1 LSISMYLIFQSNL
14 LSISMYLI
22 FQSRLESQIIL
33 KSLGARKAKGLNQD
47 GQIHGNFIWILA
59 TAVVDIKLDF

>member
-1 LSISMYLIFQSNL
+1 MLIDKRL
-14 LSISMYLI
+14 KLI
-22 FQSRLESQIIL
+22 DKRLELIDKRLESHIIL

-47 GQIHGNFIWILA
+47 GQIHGNFIGILA

>member
-1 LSISMYLIFQSNL
+1 MLIDK
-14 LSISMYLI
+14 
-22 FQSRLESQIIL
+22 RLESQIIL
-33 KSLGARKAKGLNQD
+33 KYLGARKAKGLNQD